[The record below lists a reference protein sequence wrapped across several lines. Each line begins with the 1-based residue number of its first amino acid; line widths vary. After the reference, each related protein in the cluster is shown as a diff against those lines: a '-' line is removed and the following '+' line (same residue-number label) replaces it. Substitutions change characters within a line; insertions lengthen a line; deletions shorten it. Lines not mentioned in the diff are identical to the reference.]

1 MDQMQNKRASFTG
14 MRGKKAAF
22 HGMRGKKANDDSI
35 DTRDIDSP
43 VS

>member
-1 MDQMQNKRASFTG
+1 MQKKRASFTG

-22 HGMRGKKANDDSI
+22 HGMRGKKEDDSI
-35 DTRDIDSP
+35 QMQDIDSP

>member
-22 HGMRGKKANDDSI
+22 HGMRGKKATDDSI